1 MLVTFYFASH
11 MQYHGGSVI
20 FGQRNIIFYLDLITH
35 ISIIDASDE
44 EGEEIHE
51 SKEHVANLR

>member
-1 MLVTFYFASH
+1 MLFVQSY
-11 MQYHGGSVI
+11 MQDHGGSVI
-20 FGQRNIIFYLDLITH
+20 LGQRNIIFYFDLITH

-51 SKEHVANLR
+51 SKERVANLR